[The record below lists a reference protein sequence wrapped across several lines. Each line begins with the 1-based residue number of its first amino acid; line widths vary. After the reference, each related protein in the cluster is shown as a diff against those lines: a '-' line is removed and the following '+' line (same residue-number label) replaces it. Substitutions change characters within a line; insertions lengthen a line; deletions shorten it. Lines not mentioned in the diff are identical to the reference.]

1 MPNHITNKLYVID
14 SGSHSKLE
22 IIKSC
27 LDGEGHFDFNKI
39 IPLDERFQDSE
50 FHSGIIGRAKAAMG
64 VKEPFF
70 DAAKPINETVYID
83 KNFSEEEKKE
93 AVKNEINNIIKSI
106 ELYRD
111 TGYFYWYDAQCYSW
125 GTKWNAYDQPENG
138 YSGEEEY
145 IQFDTAWCTPEPIFK
160 ALSEKF
166 PDATFKIIFADE
178 DTGSNCGTFSIKNGE
193 VIEENIAPSWRDQ
206 SEEDKEKWTKFAYE
220 VKGWDYEEYL
230 REKEQD

>member
-14 SGSHSKLE
+14 SGSHSKQE

-27 LDGEGHFDFNKI
+27 LNDEGHFDFNKI
-39 IPLDERFQDSE
+39 IPIDKRFEDSE
-50 FHSGIIGRAKAAMG
+50 FHSGIIARAKKAIG
-64 VKEPFF
+64 IKTFLHE
-70 DAAKPINETVYID
+70 DKPIEKTVYIPD
-83 KNFSEEEKKE
+83 GASEEEKKE
-93 AVKNEINNIIKSI
+93 AIKQEINKVIKSI

-111 TGYFYWYDAQCYSW
+111 TGYFYWYDAQRDSW
-125 GTKWNAYDQPENG
+125 GTKWNAYDQPTDG

-145 IQFDTAWCTPEPIFK
+145 IQFDTAWCMPEPIFI

-178 DTGSNCGTFSIKNGE
+178 DTGSNCGTFSIKDGE
-193 VIEENIAPSWRDQ
+193 VIEEDIAPSWKDQ
-206 SEEDKEKWTKFAYE
+206 SEEDKDKWTKFAYE

-230 REKEQD
+230 REKDQE